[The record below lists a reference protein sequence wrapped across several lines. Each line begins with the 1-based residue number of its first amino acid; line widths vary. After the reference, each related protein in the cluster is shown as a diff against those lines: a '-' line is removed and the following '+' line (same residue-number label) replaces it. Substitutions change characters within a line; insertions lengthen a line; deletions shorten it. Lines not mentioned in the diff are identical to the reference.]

1 MNIDHMRYALEIAK
15 TGTVKK
21 AAENLFISQ
30 PNLSRALKE
39 LETDIGVRLFKR
51 TSKGML
57 PTHEG
62 DEFLSYAEEICTKID
77 EVNTLYSKGIK
88 KSHKFSVSVPRACY
102 ISAAFS
108 EFVASLDKAYP
119 FEIYYKETNS
129 MRAINNILQSD
140 YKLGIIRFQDI
151 FCHYFEELLENR
163 DFIFKPLNR
172 FSCVVIMSEDNP
184 LAQKETIKLSDLS
197 NYTEIAHPD
206 SFVPA
211 LSVSEMKKAE
221 LTGGVKKRIFVYER
235 ASELDLL
242 SALPDTFMWVSPAPA
257 ELLKRH
263 RLVQKICIDNSRI
276 YFDYLIHKKSYRLS
290 PLDKR
295 FVEKIEAAKDYCF

>member
-1 MNIDHMRYALEIAK
+1 MNIDHLRYVLEIAK
-15 TGTVKK
+15 TGTVKG
-21 AAENLFISQ
+21 ASENLFISQ

-39 LETDIGVRLFKR
+39 LETSVGIKLFKR
-51 TSKGML
+51 TSKGMI
-57 PTHEG
+57 PTHDGE
-62 DEFLSYAEEICTKID
+62 EFLSYAEEICGKID
-77 EVNTLYSKGIK
+77 EVTAIYGKG
-88 KSHKFSVSVPRACY
+88 SSQGRRFSVSVPRACY

-108 EFVASLDKAYP
+108 EFIASLDKSFP

-129 MRAINNILQSD
+129 MRAINNILESD

-151 FCHYFEELLENR
+151 FRHYFEELLENR
-163 DFIFKPLNR
+163 DFTFREINR
-172 FSCVVIMSEDNP
+172 FSCVVIMSEDSP
-184 LAQKETIKLSDLS
+184 LAKKEILETRDLAD
-197 NYTEIAHPD
+197 YTEISHPD

-221 LTGGVKKRIFVYER
+221 LTAGVRKRIFVYER

-242 SALPDTFMWVSPAPA
+242 SSLPDTFMWVSPAPA

-263 RLVQKICIDNSRI
+263 CLIQRPCIDNSRV
-276 YFDYLIHKKSYRLS
+276 YLDYLIYKKSYRLS

-295 FVEKIEAAKDYCF
+295 FIEKVEDAKEYCF